1 MYGTLKVL
9 FALVQSPIAK
19 SWNQNLT
26 IIHCFKLIKPL
37 PSNSVLSTMTHVL
50 PHLSDH
56 FHNNISL
63 EVIYPEDLAEYII
76 SYNS

>member
-1 MYGTLKVL
+1 MYNTLKVL
-9 FALVQSPIAK
+9 FALIQSPIGK

-26 IIHCFKLIKPL
+26 IIHYFKLIKPL
-37 PSNSVLSTMTHVL
+37 PSNSVLSMTHVL

-56 FHNNISL
+56 FHNSIYL
-63 EVIYPEDLAEYII
+63 EVIYLAEYII